1 MKRNILGLLMLLTAC
16 CAFAASGEPHT
27 FQFSESDFIFDYNE
41 NGELE
46 ISPALTLSNAFFSED
61 TTLLRIPFIPKKL
74 LIPSQIDYTD
84 ATVTFQKRKI
94 LDHVTLAKNPPVMI
108 AGNGII
114 EGQIATKSIAGLYPQ
129 NVYRYASSS
138 CVKDGTVLHMTLS
151 PFVYDADAR
160 VLYFVESIT
169 VTPNYEYSATQKS
182 PACIDREQLKRMIDN
197 PEVYNTLSTLST
209 PEEFTDPSKIQYIL
223 ITSNALKDAFTPLA
237 KWKRIKG
244 VNSAIYTVE
253 EIDSMAQYQSLP
265 TIQLKIKTFLYDK
278 YKSDGVKY
286 VLLGGDDTV
295 VPTQECYA
303 VINDDLLPDLTPSD
317 LYYAC
322 FNGQFDWDKNKNGLC
337 AESNDGI
344 DFTPSINITRA
355 PVRTDE
361 DVNAFLTKLLKYEKT
376 PLEYAWNKR
385 ILMCGEKLSVIKGNG
400 QSDAAVQSDLLYNQ
414 AIQPYWDG
422 ERVRVFDTCSD
433 TDRILGTDLTNKDIQ
448 DELSKGYMFME
459 MNTHGAQACWSNK
472 QSCFYDAV
480 DAGSLESPCATI
492 ITTVSCHTNAFD
504 TQRGIWKF
512 DPCLSEG
519 FIRNA
524 RNGVVAYLGCSIY
537 GYVST
542 SSTVLGTSMQYEK
555 EFYKNLFLSAEKN
568 FGSLVSAAKFEVHG
582 KSYLSDWLSNIP
594 KGLNAIGDPEMPI
607 FIDRPKT
614 FDRFEIKA
622 DQDTLSLNL
631 GVAGCRV
638 CLSSETDMDF
648 YKVINAS
655 TETCKITELPA
666 DGTICITKD
675 GYEPKILTIRQHKD
689 QTVTGEV
696 NMNCNY
702 LIFGCPAQNDGAN
715 SGRVVF
721 NNSKVSICADHV
733 IFYPEIYISKD
744 SNVFISNPAK

>member
-108 AGNGII
+108 AGNGIV
-114 EGQIATKSIAGLYPQ
+114 EGQIATKSISGLYPQ

-138 CVKDGTVLHMTLS
+138 CVHDGTVLHMSLS
-151 PFVYDADAR
+151 PFVYDADSYT
-160 VLYFVESIT
+160 LYFVDSIT
-169 VTPNYEYSATQKS
+169 VTPNYENSATQKS

-209 PEEFTDPSKIQYIL
+209 PEELTDPTKIQYIL
-223 ITSNALKDAFTPLA
+223 ITSNALKEAFTPLA

-278 YKSDGVKY
+278 FKSDGVKY

-295 VPTQECYA
+295 VPTQECY
-303 VINDDLLPDLTPSD
+303 VYLNDANLPDLTPSD
-317 LYYAC
+317 LYFAC
-322 FNGQFDWDKNKNGLC
+322 FNGQFDWDKNKNGVY
-337 AESNDGI
+337 AESSDYINL
-344 DFTPSINITRA
+344 TPSINVSRV
-355 PVRTDE
+355 PVRSDE

-385 ILMCGEKLSVIKGNG
+385 ILMCGEKLWSSING

-459 MNTHGAQACWSNK
+459 MNTHGAQTCWSNEP
-472 QSCFYDAV
+472 SCFYDAV
-480 DAGSLESPCATI
+480 DAEALESPCATI

-524 RNGVVAYLGCSIY
+524 ENGVVAYLGCSVN
-537 GYVST
+537 GYVITDS
-542 SSTVLGTSMQYEK
+542 VKLGASMRYEK
-555 EFYKNLFLSAEKN
+555 EFYKRLFLHGKKN
-568 FGSLVSAAKFEVHG
+568 FGNIVTAAKFDRINDNRTIQ
-582 KSYLSDWLSNIP
+582 L
-594 KGLNAIGDPEMPI
+594 GLNAIGDPEMPI

-622 DQDTLSLNL
+622 DKDTLSLNL

-638 CLSSETDMDF
+638 CLSSETEKDF

-675 GYEPKILTIRQHKD
+675 GYEPKIMTIRQHKD
-689 QTVTGEV
+689 QTVPGDV
-696 NMNCNY
+696 NLNCNY
-702 LIFGCPAQNDGAN
+702 LIFGSPAQNDGAN
-715 SGRVVF
+715 PGRVTF

>member
-295 VPTQECYA
+295 VPVFQCFLYHGKNSKGEY
-303 VINDDLLPDLTPSD
+303 VEKFTPSD
-317 LYYAC
+317 LFYAC
-322 FNGQFDWDKNKNGLC
+322 FNEQFDWNKNKNNHYG
-337 AESNDGI
+337 ESSGDGV
-344 DFTPSINITRA
+344 DYTPS
-355 PVRTDE
+355 
-361 DVNAFLTKLLKYEKT
+361 F
-376 PLEYAWNKR
+376 
-385 ILMCGEKLSVIKGNG
+385 
-400 QSDAAVQSDLLYNQ
+400 
-414 AIQPYWDG
+414 
-422 ERVRVFDTCSD
+422 
-433 TDRILGTDLTNKDIQ
+433 
-448 DELSKGYMFME
+448 
-459 MNTHGAQACWSNK
+459 
-472 QSCFYDAV
+472 
-480 DAGSLESPCATI
+480 
-492 ITTVSCHTNAFD
+492 
-504 TQRGIWKF
+504 
-512 DPCLSEG
+512 
-519 FIRNA
+519 
-524 RNGVVAYLGCSIY
+524 
-537 GYVST
+537 
-542 SSTVLGTSMQYEK
+542 
-555 EFYKNLFLSAEKN
+555 
-568 FGSLVSAAKFEVHG
+568 
-582 KSYLSDWLSNIP
+582 
-594 KGLNAIGDPEMPI
+594 
-607 FIDRPKT
+607 
-614 FDRFEIKA
+614 
-622 DQDTLSLNL
+622 
-631 GVAGCRV
+631 
-638 CLSSETDMDF
+638 
-648 YKVINAS
+648 
-655 TETCKITELPA
+655 
-666 DGTICITKD
+666 
-675 GYEPKILTIRQHKD
+675 
-689 QTVTGEV
+689 
-696 NMNCNY
+696 
-702 LIFGCPAQNDGAN
+702 
-715 SGRVVF
+715 
-721 NNSKVSICADHV
+721 
-733 IFYPEIYISKD
+733 
-744 SNVFISNPAK
+744 